1 MQELLNQAAAFEIAI
16 AEAATREAALEARM
30 GAAAASADAEV
41 QRLTARLAAVEAD
54 LSDECT
60 AHVAAVTEAE
70 RLDAKVVDLANQLAA
85 LAAEHAADQVCLP

>member
-1 MQELLNQAAAFEIAI
+1 MQELLNQAAAFEIAV
-16 AEAATREAALEARM
+16 AEAATREVALEACM

-41 QRLTARLAAVEAD
+41 QRLTARLAEVEAD
-54 LSDECT
+54 LGDERT

-85 LAAEHAADQVCLP
+85 LAAEHAADQVCLL